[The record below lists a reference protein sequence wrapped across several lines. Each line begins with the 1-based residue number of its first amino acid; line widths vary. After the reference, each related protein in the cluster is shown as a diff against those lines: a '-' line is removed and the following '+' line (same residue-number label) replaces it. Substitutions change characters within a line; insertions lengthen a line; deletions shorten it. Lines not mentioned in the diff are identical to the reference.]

1 VVDRACLQVVACP
14 VRVPSGSSRV
24 IGAPS
29 SRKLRPH
36 FFLSGDS
43 TRMVA
48 VSPRLQY
55 ITGVVKV
62 FLSVSRCR

>member
-1 VVDRACLQVVACP
+1 
-14 VRVPSGSSRV
+14 
-24 IGAPS
+24 
-29 SRKLRPH
+29 LRPH